1 MRYLDKLLFGLGLS
15 ASCLALSGSAA
26 ATSRTE
32 AIVRAKAFSFHPW
45 TCKSAN
51 LTASCNGAYKSVNA
65 PGDYMGLPY
74 DWGGFMSLFEFDQQ
88 ILAGYGAG
96 SYPADGILECTAGL
110 DCSGFVSQAW
120 KSGHITT
127 STADT
132 VSSVVSLGSM
142 LPGDIFNDAGNHMAM
157 YSHKLNNGDPV
168 LYESVFYNVHLSMP
182 GWSWVN
188 GFVPRRYDKITGTS
202 AATPDGTLDNPG
214 KIGSFPYVD
223 SRNTATSMSDL
234 LDGCG
239 TAPNTD
245 ESGPEVVYQVTLT
258 QPGQLTVSVQD
269 DTGVDIDVHLYT
281 SQNTNDCVA
290 RADSTFTEPV
300 DCGSYYVVADT
311 WASGGTPLSGNYT
324 LTVDFAPSSG
334 QACGGGPPKYDFKG
348 APGTACAYPGNEN
361 LPFCNPNL
369 GADTCLY
376 TSSSSFC
383 SMPCQTTQDCGAW
396 PGSCCGDIGNQEK
409 YCLPAAQCGSAPPD
423 AGVSPKPDAG
433 GDPDSGFAGGGN
445 AGGSGNAGGGGGF
458 GNAGS
463 GAAPGTGAYGGFST
477 GGNGNGVAPASSG
490 SDGGCSTTPRPTAPT
505 GWLLAGL
512 GVALTWL
519 RRRS

>member
-1 MRYLDKLLFGLGLS
+1 MKALRAALLGLGVLS
-15 ASCLALSGSAA
+15 LGGTALGI
-26 ATSRTE
+26 TRTE

-45 TCKSAN
+45 TATAAN
-51 LTASCNGAYKSVNA
+51 QTASCNGAYKSVNS

-74 DWGGFMSLFEFDQQ
+74 DWGGYMSLFEFDQQ
-88 ILAGYGAG
+88 IKAGYGAG
-96 SYPADGILECTAGL
+96 SYPADGILDCTSGL

-132 VSSVVSLGSM
+132 VSSAIALSEM

-157 YSHKLNNGDPV
+157 YSHKLGNGDPV

-188 GFVPRRYDKITGTS
+188 GFVPRRYQNITGTS
-202 AATPDGTLDNPG
+202 AATPDGTLADPV
-214 KIGSFPYVD
+214 KIGSFPFTD
-223 SRNTATSMSDL
+223 SRSTQSSMSDV

-269 DTGVDIDVHLYT
+269 DVGVDIDVHLYT
-281 SQNTNDCVA
+281 SANTNDCVA
-290 RADSTFTEPV
+290 RADSTFTEAV
-300 DCGSYYVVADT
+300 DCGTYYVVADT
-311 WASGGTPLSGNYT
+311 WTTLAGNYT
-324 LTVDFAPSSG
+324 LTVDFAPASG
-334 QACGGGPPKYDFKG
+334 QACGSGPPKYDFKG
-348 APGTACAYPGNEN
+348 APGTPCAYPGNQT

-383 SMPCQTTQDCGAW
+383 SMPCGSASDCGAL
-396 PGSCCGDIGNQEK
+396 PGACCADIGSGEK
-409 YCLPAAQCGSAPPD
+409 YCLPAAQCGAAPGD
-423 AGVSPKPDAG
+423 AGVTPKPDAG
-433 GDPDSGFAGGGN
+433 GDPTDAGV
-445 AGGSGNAGGGGGF
+445 GGSGATT
-458 GNAGS
+458 
-463 GAAPGTGAYGGFST
+463 GTGGAVCANSRC
-477 GGNGNGVAPASSG
+477 ARSRISI
-490 SDGGCSTTPRPTAPT
+490 SPT
-505 GWLLAGL
+505 GQAAVRGPTSAT
-512 GVALTWL
+512 GA
-519 RRRS
+519 